1 MLFLVD
7 IGNTNIVL
15 GLCQGEKL
23 MAHWRVSSD
32 RAKLPD
38 EYAVLLRALFAGAG
52 LELGAVKG
60 VALSSVVPP
69 LTTTFVELA
78 RRYLGQEPLVA
89 GAPGVRPGVEVATD
103 FPAEVGADRL
113 VTALAAFRRYG
124 GPVIVIDMGTGTTFD
139 AVSASGTYL
148 GGAIAPGLGI
158 AAEALFARTA
168 KLPRVELIPPPT
180 AIGRNTVHAMQSG
193 LIYGYVGLIE
203 KLVARIRRELAPAN
217 PEAVRVV
224 ATGGLAD
231 LLAGETDII
240 EVSDVWLTLDGLRLL
255 WELNRNE

>member
-1 MLFLVD
+1 M
-7 IGNTNIVL
+7 
-15 GLCQGEKL
+15 
-23 MAHWRVSSD
+23 
-32 RAKLPD
+32 
-38 EYAVLLRALFAGAG
+38 
-52 LELGAVKG
+52 
-60 VALSSVVPP
+60 SSVVPP
-69 LTTTFVELA
+69 LTTTFVEVA
-78 RRYLGQEPLVA
+78 RRYLEQEPLVA

-103 FPAEVGADRL
+103 FPTEVGADRL
-113 VTALAAFRRYG
+113 VTALAAFHRYG
-124 GPVIVIDMGTGTTFD
+124 GPVIVIDMGTGTTLD

-158 AAEALFARTA
+158 AAEALCARTA

-203 KLVARIRRELAPAN
+203 GLVARIQRELAPAN
-217 PEAVRVV
+217 PETVRVV

-231 LLAGETDII
+231 LLADETDII
-240 EVSDVWLTLDGLRLL
+240 EISDVWLTLDGLRLL